1 MFELTCPL
9 ACKELGCWAAPWAML
24 MVFYSDLVVAV
35 TLADINHLQKKS
47 TATILTTDECVSIR

>member
-35 TLADINHLQKKS
+35 NLADIYYFDKNQRRLFSPQMN
-47 TATILTTDECVSIR
+47 V